1 MAQKARKPAPAAAPM
16 IDIGIN
22 ARDRERIADSLAHVL
37 ADTYTLYLR
46 THSYHWNVE
55 GPMFNTL
62 HLMFMEQ
69 YTELWNALDEIAER
83 IRALGFPAPGTYAEF
98 ARLTSIEERPG
109 VPEAME
115 MVRRLVKGHEAVTR
129 TVRKGFPAAEKAGD
143 ESTVDLLTQRL
154 QIHEKT
160 AWMLRSLLQ

>member
-62 HLMFMEQ
+62 HLMFMGQ
-69 YTELWNALDEIAER
+69 YTELWNAFKI
-83 IRALGFPAPGTYAEF
+83 
-98 ARLTSIEERPG
+98 LTKNAS
-109 VPEAME
+109 
-115 MVRRLVKGHEAVTR
+115 
-129 TVRKGFPAAEKAGD
+129 AAEKKALYSG
-143 ESTVDLLTQRL
+143 
-154 QIHEKT
+154 T
-160 AWMLRSLLQ
+160 AARVYSSRGNSWASSQACANGAISFSAKRRTWARRVACSSVSNR